1 MPPVSGPLGPRRRI
15 AATLKQWREE
25 SGQNL
30 ADVAKTT
37 LISTSKL
44 SRLENAEGKP
54 RLRDVRDLIRFY
66 RKQDTDMAAE
76 LERWVTDADVTGWW
90 TDFDDEVLQDRG
102 RLDIHLAYEAD
113 AAVERVYTLPFVPA
127 LLATDDYAEAVYR
140 EMERRPE
147 DQIGP
152 LMDIRHKRQE
162 ALKRRERR
170 DPLKLVAVTHESSL
184 RQLVGSPK
192 ILRDQLDE
200 LLVRSREDNI
210 TLHVFPFEA
219 HPVPSMTCMY
229 AYFEYHDPS
238 DLEQDLV
245 RIETHAGF
253 RTIDDPPRV
262 AEYRKAYDTLVNYSL
277 SQEASRDLI
286 RTIRDS
292 LPLS

>member
-162 ALKRRERR
+162 ALKRREGR

-200 LLVRSREDNI
+200 LLMRSREDNI

-262 AEYRKAYDTLVNYSL
+262 AEYRKAYDTLVNSSL

-292 LPLS
+292 LPHS